1 MVKIFSATRLKLDK
15 AEISRITQEIMDKK
29 GIAPEYLI
37 NVVFVGKRK
46 MKEIAN
52 TYKKENVAL
61 PVLTFYYKDNP
72 QEGQEENLFGEI
84 IICYSQAILLA
95 AERGKKVQA
104 MLNDLIDHGLN
115 NLLIS

>member
-15 AEISRITQEIMDKK
+15 KDISHITQELMTQK

-46 MKEIAN
+46 MKEVAN
-52 TYKKENVAL
+52 TYKNENVAL
-61 PVLTFYYKDNP
+61 PVLTFAYKDIP
-72 QEGQEENLFGEI
+72 DEEKEENLYGEI
-84 IICYSQAILLA
+84 VICYSQAVLLA
-95 AERGKKVQA
+95 AERGKKVKA
-104 MLNDLIDHGLN
+104 MLTDLIDHGLN

>member
-15 AEISRITQEIMDKK
+15 SAISRITQDIMIKK

-46 MKEIAN
+46 MKKIAN

-61 PVLTFYYKDNP
+61 PVLTFSYKDMP
-72 QEGQEENLFGEI
+72 EEEREENLFGEI

-95 AERGKKVQA
+95 AEREKKVMN
-104 MLNDLIDHGLN
+104 MLTDLIDHGLN